1 MQVRVTR
8 SFLRAVSPI
17 LLVLAFVLPAH
28 AQAQSTKSKA
38 PAAGQSALV
47 PAIIIVDL
55 PQVLHDSKAGK
66 GVQATLNQES
76 QAYSKEVAKQEDELQ
91 KMRSDLER
99 QRTVLAPDAFDVKAK
114 AFQQHYEELDH
125 AVQAKR
131 QAFQQA
137 YNEAMLKVEKAAL
150 QIVASV
156 ASERGANLVLAKQ
169 ATILQSKESDVT
181 AEVIERLDKTLSS
194 VSVTIP
200 KAPTGE
206 ASASKTK
213 DSAPDKKN

>member
-1 MQVRVTR
+1 MHLSVTR
-8 SFLRAVSPI
+8 TAMRAVYPI
-17 LLVLAFVLPAH
+17 LLVLAFVLPAN

-38 PAAGQSALV
+38 VAAGQAALV

-55 PQVLHDSKAGK
+55 PQVLHESKAGK
-66 GVQATLNQES
+66 GVQGTLNQES
-76 QAYSKEVAKQEDELQ
+76 QSYSKEVAKQEDELQ

-194 VSVTIP
+194 VAVTIP
-200 KAPTGE
+200 KSPSGE

-213 DSAPDKKN
+213 DSASDKKN